1 MTTTDTL
8 PLALA
13 AVTHTL
19 RTVTP
24 DAPLT
29 AGDLEE
35 IAFTE
40 AWKLDDPEAGIY
52 GHDLARAVLE
62 ALPPLAAGI
71 SRHRYAVMAAGVPDC
86 LIASPPLHLD
96 WSAA

>member
-8 PLALA
+8 TLALA

-19 RTVTP
+19 STVAP

-40 AWKLDDPEAGIY
+40 AWKLDDPEAGTY

-71 SRHRYAVMAAGVPDC
+71 SRHRYAAMTVDLPEHLLV
-86 LIASPPLHLD
+86 SPPLHLD